1 MQPEGSRRH
10 RYSSNMCGDRAFL
23 RTESHTARRGSCFL
37 FFLHTAPNCYYYS
50 FFLQRNQYFL
60 LYMCWQIIP
69 AAGLCSTWPTLGPLW
84 NVTQNGTL
92 AFLTT
97 ALPLSG
103 KRRACTRTPQSFA
116 SGFRAAAPFLFS
128 RCFALCITHCA
139 LFHLP
144 YSFTGFSFYFFVF
157 FRLFLHWI
165 YAFCICNSTYV
176 YIYKQVLSL
185 PVKSSMCPS
194 RLSCSVWYRVILTYI
209 YVHCFRWLVRNH
221 LLS

>member
-1 MQPEGSRRH
+1 MLTNHASGRPVQH
-10 RYSSNMCGDRAFL
+10 VTHA
-23 RTESHTARRGSCFL
+23 
-37 FFLHTAPNCYYYS
+37 
-50 FFLQRNQYFL
+50 
-60 LYMCWQIIP
+60 WP
-69 AAGLCSTWPTLGPLW
+69 AMKCHAKR
-84 NVTQNGTL
+84 TL
-92 AFLTT
+92 AFLAT

-103 KRRACTRTPQSFA
+103 KSRACTRTPQSFA

-194 RLSCSVWYRVILTYI
+194 RLSCSVWYRVIPVSYT
-209 YVHCFRWLVRNH
+209 H
-221 LLS
+221 LDVYKRQKVVLLPGTMGTSFESRGLKFGTNKLKSLDILGLMFSVSLPLILFSKEFAGCGAL

>member
-37 FFLHTAPNCYYYS
+37 FFFTHGPKLLLL
-50 FFLQRNQYFL
+50 FFFSSTQPIL
-60 LYMCWQIIP
+60 LVVYVLTNHASGRPVQHVTHAWP
-69 AAGLCSTWPTLGPLW
+69 AMKCHAKR
-84 NVTQNGTL
+84 TL
-92 AFLTT
+92 AFLAT

-103 KRRACTRTPQSFA
+103 KSRACTRTPQSFA

-157 FRLFLHWI
+157 FRLFSSLDIRFLHL
-165 YAFCICNSTYV
+165 
-176 YIYKQVLSL
+176 Q
-185 PVKSSMCPS
+185 
-194 RLSCSVWYRVILTYI
+194 
-209 YVHCFRWLVRNH
+209 
-221 LLS
+221 

>member
-60 LYMCWQIIP
+60 LYMCWQIMP

-116 SGFRAAAPFLFS
+116 SGFRGSSAVSFFPLLRPLYYSLRTFSLAVFVHRFFFLF
-128 RCFALCITHCA
+128 L
-139 LFHLP
+139 
-144 YSFTGFSFYFFVF
+144 
-157 FRLFLHWI
+157 RLFSSFSSLDIRFLHL
-165 YAFCICNSTYV
+165 
-176 YIYKQVLSL
+176 Q
-185 PVKSSMCPS
+185 
-194 RLSCSVWYRVILTYI
+194 
-209 YVHCFRWLVRNH
+209 
-221 LLS
+221 

>member
-1 MQPEGSRRH
+1 MLTNHTSGRPVQHVTHAWPAMKCHAKRNPCLFDDGTSPIGKKPSMHPYPTKLRFRFPGS
-10 RYSSNMCGDRAFL
+10 SAVS
-23 RTESHTARRGSCFL
+23 
-37 FFLHTAPNCYYYS
+37 
-50 FFLQRNQYFL
+50 
-60 LYMCWQIIP
+60 
-69 AAGLCSTWPTLGPLW
+69 
-84 NVTQNGTL
+84 
-92 AFLTT
+92 
-97 ALPLSG
+97 
-103 KRRACTRTPQSFA
+103 
-116 SGFRAAAPFLFS
+116 FS

-194 RLSCSVWYRVILTYI
+194 RLSCSVWCRVILTYI